1 VNAQY
6 TNGIRLDVAN
16 PENLG
21 PFVTYDEALTA
32 INDLLVSAA
41 QI

>member
-1 VNAQY
+1 MLQ
-6 TNGIRLDVAN
+6 

-32 INDLLVSAA
+32 INDLLGLQL

>member
-1 VNAQY
+1 MLQ
-6 TNGIRLDVAN
+6 

-32 INDLLVSAA
+32 INDLLGSAA
-41 QI
+41 SDLALGVLVFHLT